1 MKQRLD
7 YIDGIRGIACILVMA
22 YHYNVFFGNA
32 FWGTDFLA
40 DKLDIVYNGAYYV
53 RFFFMISAF
62 FVALSFFRSVSE
74 NKVALTVVKRYLRL
88 SVPVFAA
95 SLIIF
100 IMEHCGV
107 FTNHL
112 LGALTN
118 DPDILT
124 SFQKKHTLFEV
135 FSTSFCR
142 TIFMGECSFNNNF
155 WMMECLFWGDLF
167 AMLLALITRGQG
179 KIKIAIYTLAIT
191 FSLLMN
197 DNYLPFIVGTVVA
210 DWYYNSSK
218 GAEKNSAKSVLC
230 YGLLML
236 AGIVFVELKPEMYGY
251 IYTHNL
257 AKLPE
262 TQFLLNG
269 NFYNTISLSMVFV
282 AVLRLKFVQKVLAFK
297 PFVSIGKI
305 SYYVFLLHWPIICSL
320 SAGLF
325 RRFAT
330 VDNQVTAVRIIF
342 AVTLLVVIAVS
353 TLMTYLFDRK
363 VNKFTGIVLRKW
375 EKE

>member
-22 YHYNVFFGNA
+22 YHYNALFGNA

-74 NKVALTVVKRYLRL
+74 NKVALTVIKRYLRL
-88 SVPVFAA
+88 SIPVFAA

-100 IMEHCGV
+100 VMEHCGV

-269 NFYNTISLSMVFV
+269 NFYNTISLTMVFV
-282 AVLRLKFVQKVLAFK
+282 AVLRLKIVQKVLAFK